1 MAETNPTTSYFY
13 KFKERNPQLFDT
25 QADRERTEKQ
35 QDLAS
40 MQQSLEIPVSTSSDL
55 RRDGTKKSMRGYLGP
70 IKSNIEEGTF
80 HTELSTYFDDVLD
93 GREIPFLVPTLTEE
107 EVDWFRNNEGIPPQ
121 SIRDKAI
128 EHAIERDKQGLSPF
142 YQDGEKEVRSSEDEQ
157 VAVLNSI
164 REQDIAP
171 NYRSRL
177 TSIQNKLKRQRQI
190 NTQSLKDG
198 YTLDDLNENDE
209 FQARSARFLST
220 LGDNTDI
227 FEYLRDTNWNTTQAI
242 ATAIRS
248 GKWDEQQKEDFNY
261 LRSTFDNAKFGG
273 LGQMVEAT
281 KDIAVDFVLD
291 PVNLVS
297 LPFIVGT
304 GGLAA
309 IGARAVSKY
318 ASSKALRTGALKLSQ
333 NGTFRAVSMGLTEG
347 AYDASLHNMATQVT
361 DIQTG
366 IRQNYSPVETLAATG
381 IGATAGAGLSYGFV
395 KGANWLNR
403 RKNRNVNFDETD
415 IPEFKSKDEVVKF
428 SRNNQRANKAISL
441 VTGKATT
448 PFMEFAKSKPK
459 LKQLVELIRYDGMRE
474 IFNRNPITK
483 KDFAERADSGR
494 TMLQEYFHLS
504 KSINESRY
512 RAEVGDIFT
521 NLYAKKGSL
530 SLAIKPEDNKAIV
543 DMMINADS
551 IPFEQLLRS
560 PKKVIEVPNVGKLPR
575 NVVQAGKQA
584 VDFINKVHKDATSLR
599 KIEKPGEVISLFG
612 SYKPI
617 KNYFPRNWNYDVI
630 IEKQDILEEGLIR
643 NGLADPRNERLTME
657 GFEKLAIEDG
667 QAFPDTI
674 PTQFIRKGE
683 PTVDQRLYSKYLEG
697 SQSFDELATKTGKT
711 AQELKANAIVREIIN
726 RKNQAYDPIS
736 SKKLGVTSSNSY
748 IKHRAFGDLPDSFL
762 IENDFIDYDVE
773 KILLNY
779 ASDMAVDIQRAR
791 YFGRDSD
798 EFGERWLV
806 PIQKEFDEAGELDV
820 YQDEIKDQMTRLYEV
835 VTGLKPYLPPNK
847 LAANA
852 KDGIQLTQQLAH
864 LGFATLSS
872 ITEPLIA
879 LARVNFA
886 DTDIYTK
893 AYAKAGGSWAK
904 NTLSKNFARLRNMT
918 GADTKIY
925 KDTDTMRDA
934 YQFAVAL
941 EHAALDRIAGMYGE
955 GMDTG
960 VAKHISNGFFNVIAL
975 QPWTQVVTLGSFN
988 LAKKKITRSLG
999 ELATNKNAYGISLT
1013 ARQRRTRV
1021 EELFEIGVDYRN
1033 GVKAYNAAV
1042 DKDGIFQESLFKNQK
1057 FYETEVSPA
1066 SSLFASEIILNPSAS
1081 AANKPLWF
1089 NQWWAQI
1096 AVQFA
1101 GYPTAFTNTVLKG
1114 MVRNVVRNPV
1124 SNTLKTMSAVG
1135 LLTGTAIITNALRSE
1150 GRSITEAESPEQ
1162 IVVDAVE
1169 RWGGLGPA
1177 QYPYRMYEATK
1188 YGGGTL
1194 GPVIKGSAG
1203 PFVADLVDGIAYQQN
1218 IPEIAVQNL
1227 PFYSTIP
1234 KEWRD
1239 AMRKSARDLTKDPER
1254 VRSTFE
1260 KGGKVEIPRA
1270 AREPDERIDKLTGL
1284 PYDRQAGT
1292 AYIDVEDRS
1301 ERLPFQEGGD
1311 MNTEQDIVDVLNAD
1325 PDYRYFYREIGDWEL
1340 EDNDPIE
1347 LYTDSKDFPDLDIK
1361 KDFYIGLASNTI
1373 NAKLNS
1379 INKSTE
1385 IGLKV
1390 FEDKGDVLNT
1400 VPLRG
1405 KIKFKKLLELD
1416 IDSSRPLDIQ
1426 DALEDMASKD
1436 ILIDKKLGEEIIKSK
1451 RNDLDATVDKQE
1463 NDRMTPAKLKILQR
1477 SRSFYVRDELLKL
1490 GYDAIKT
1497 NEGYTLLRHNQFLP
1511 TEIVKGRGV
1520 RNSTRRRNNVEDREP
1535 IRFGKNENDRLPRDR
1550 MSPGGEFEGDK
1561 IDYSFIGESEG
1572 FETTAYVPKDS
1583 TGTVFGKSGV
1593 TVANGFDLG
1602 QRNLNDLQGL
1612 PPELI
1617 KKFTPYLGKQ
1627 TEEAKQYLQE
1637 NPFTLSDEEAET
1649 VRNFAHKQETNKVV
1663 TAYQTKT
1670 GKNFYDLPAAAQ
1682 TVIADVA
1689 YQHGAEASVNYK
1701 NWGGLI
1707 KELSDN
1713 PKNPE
1718 IYRRMQDELLNFTSQ
1733 TDDSGKMLYFNRR
1746 EREAKLLDNYAKGLF

>member
-25 QADRERTEKQ
+25 QADRERTEQQ

-40 MQQSLEIPVSTSSDL
+40 MQQSLEIPT
-55 RRDGTKKSMRGYLGP
+55 
-70 IKSNIEEGTF
+70 
-80 HTELSTYFDDVLD
+80 
-93 GREIPFLVPTLTEE
+93 PT
-107 EVDWFRNNEGIPPQ
+107 I
-121 SIRDKAI
+121 
-128 EHAIERDKQGLSPF
+128 
-142 YQDGEKEVRSSEDEQ
+142 SSEDEQ

-171 NYRSRL
+171 NYRSKL
-177 TSIQNKLKRQRQI
+177 TARKNQRQRQRQI

-309 IGARAVSKY
+309 IGAKAVSKY

-333 NGTFRAVSMGLTEG
+333 KGTFRAVSMGLTEG

-361 DIQTG
+361 DVQTG

-441 VTGKATT
+441 ITGKATT

-474 IFNRNPITK
+474 IFNRDPITK

-584 VDFINKVHKDATSLR
+584 VDFINKVHNDATSLR

-934 YQFAVAL
+934 YQFAIAL
-941 EHAALDRIAGMYGE
+941 DHAALDRIAGMYGE

-960 VAKHISNGFFNVIAL
+960 AAKHISNGFFNVIAL

-1203 PFVADLVDGIAYQQN
+1203 PFVSDIVDGIAYQQN

-1239 AMRKSARDLTKDPER
+1239 AIRKSARDLTKDPER
-1254 VRSTFE
+1254 VRSTF
-1260 KGGKVEIPRA
+1260 
-1270 AREPDERIDKLTGL
+1270 
-1284 PYDRQAGT
+1284 
-1292 AYIDVEDRS
+1292 
-1301 ERLPFQEGGD
+1301 QEGGSVD
-1311 MNTEQDIVDVLNAD
+1311 LEQDISEVLNAD
-1325 PDYRYFYREIGDWEL
+1325 PDYRYFYREIGEWEL

-1373 NAKLNS
+1373 NEKLNS

-1390 FEDKGDVLNT
+1390 FEDKQDVLD
-1400 VPLRG
+1400 PIAFKG

-1416 IDSSRPLDIQ
+1416 IPSPTPLGIQ
-1426 DALEDMASKD
+1426 NELEKMSSKD
-1436 ILIDKKLGEEIIKSK
+1436 IIIDTELGEEIIKSK
-1451 RNDLDATVDKQE
+1451 RNDLDATIDKQSK
-1463 NDRMTPAKLKILQR
+1463 DTMTPTKLTILER

-1497 NEGYTLLRHNQFLP
+1497 KEGYTLLRHHQFLP
-1511 TEIVKGRGV
+1511 TELVKGRGV
-1520 RNSTRRRNNVEDREP
+1520 RNSIRRSIKRKGGEVEIARAAREPDERIDKLTGLPYDRQAGTAYIDVEDRSKRLPLQNGAEVNTAKENANFIYQYLTDP
-1535 IRFGKNENDRLPRDR
+1535 SSRTDKSLQQYNLTNDAIYSIMGSIRSEAGPSFSPSSREEGDSQKGYGLFQLTTDSHKKGLEDYKASQGLTGDSIEADLGYFLSTVLNPTQAHKDHIGGGNLSTLKSLFTTQGEDINTDRLTRELTNRWFKPATYRDR
-1550 MSPGGEFEGDK
+1550 K
-1561 IDYSFIGESEG
+1561 INPEAHE
-1572 FETTAYVPKDS
+1572 
-1583 TGTVFGKSGV
+1583 
-1593 TVANGFDLG
+1593 ANINRRID
-1602 QRNLNDLQGL
+1602 NV
-1612 PPELI
+1612 E
-1617 KKFTPYLGKQ
+1617 
-1627 TEEAKQYLQE
+1627 
-1637 NPFTLSDEEAET
+1637 
-1649 VRNFAHKQETNKVV
+1649 VV
-1663 TAYQTKT
+1663 
-1670 GKNFYDLPAAAQ
+1670 
-1682 TVIADVA
+1682 
-1689 YQHGAEASVNYK
+1689 
-1701 NWGGLI
+1701 I
-1707 KELSDN
+1707 KEFGDRIFN
-1713 PKNPE
+1713 P
-1718 IYRRMQDELLNFTSQ
+1718 RR
-1733 TDDSGKMLYFNRR
+1733 
-1746 EREAKLLDNYAKGLF
+1746 